1 MDASSPKSGTR
12 LRSIDVLRGCAAL
25 AVILSHAVPSAGSA
39 FDSTP
44 WLRTLSLILGHGTL
58 GVPLFFV
65 ISGFCIHLRWAK
77 EYSRSSKKQLDF
89 FDFWKR
95 RIHRLYPPYFVML
108 CISMT
113 LMLIAYFMG
122 LANLYPE
129 PKLRWLSIDF
139 VAHAFMLHGLHPL
152 LDEGGGNPPMWTLAR
167 EEYFYIMYF
176 GLLAWR
182 RTRGLATTLGGV
194 LILGLIFPQIM
205 RPLLPA
211 DSSWWRIVN
220 TSAIVLWIQWC
231 LGMVA
236 VEAYYGIIK
245 LPRWCSASWMIPIWF
260 GLGKLSA
267 FYYPVLTPVLW
278 GLTFF
283 TLVNYCIV
291 VEKSGRWPEN
301 AFVKW
306 LSGVGVFSYSL
317 YLVHN
322 PVLNVSRRLIEPVV
336 GDFTSIANPWLALLI
351 MFVQV
356 IAAYAI
362 AKLFFYLVERHFLN
376 EKPRHIDPK
385 PAVVPEEMPI
395 MSAKSAQT

>member
-1 MDASSPKSGTR
+1 MDDSSPKPGTR

-25 AVILSHAVPSAGSA
+25 AVVMSHAVPSAGSA
-39 FDSTP
+39 VASTP
-44 WLRTLSLILGHGTL
+44 WLKTLSLIVGHGTL

-65 ISGFCIHLRWAK
+65 ISGFCIHMRWAK
-77 EYSRSSKKQLDF
+77 EYSRSGKKQLDF
-89 FDFWKR
+89 MEFWKR

-122 LANLYPE
+122 RANLYPE

-139 VAHAFMLHGLHPL
+139 FAHAFMLHGLHPL

-167 EEYFYIMYF
+167 EEYFYLMYF

-182 RTRGLATTLGGV
+182 RTRGLATTLAGV
-194 LILGLIFPQIM
+194 FILGLVFPQIM
-205 RPLLPA
+205 RPLLPE

-236 VEAYYGIIK
+236 VEAYYGIIR
-245 LPRWCSASWMIPIWF
+245 LPKWCSSNWMIPIWF
-260 GLGKLSA
+260 GLGKLST
-267 FYYPVLTPVLW
+267 FYCPVLTPILW

-283 TLVNYCIV
+283 TAVNYCIV
-291 VEKSGRWPEN
+291 LEKSGRWPDN
-301 AFVKW
+301 SFLKW

-322 PVLNVSRRLIEPVV
+322 PVLNVSRRLLEPIL
-336 GDFTSIANPWLALLI
+336 GDLTLIASPWLALSI

-356 IAAYAI
+356 TASYAI
-362 AKLFFYLVERHFLN
+362 AKLFFYLVERHFFN
-376 EKPRHIDPK
+376 E
-385 PAVVPEEMPI
+385 
-395 MSAKSAQT
+395 